1 MSCPTTTRD
10 NPPEFDAQCKCR
22 NGRIGRWVTF
32 RWQVDLSGNAS
43 CRTMLSIHDGNQR
56 LNSFP
61 QQSTVNGTLQERIF
75 LEPGDYRW
83 MVLTTAP
90 EECVSAN
97 PKPTDGDPLA
107 IDSCCS
113 EVETLVGPFSVF
125 AVNNDQPGFDLTG
138 QLKEGGCVTTDA
150 VIVSLPLS
158 DCPATIEWLPPA
170 SADPNVADR
179 TLQVPLPAD
188 GTPVAVTAR
197 VRMAGCA
204 AKDMSLIVGQCTNG
218 GEKEKC
224 KKKWWC
230 LGPDGC
236 PFYEAMA
243 IYPIIGM
250 FFFSAL
256 ALFVGLL
263 ADLAS
268 LFFVTGY
275 GAVATGALVIIAFF
289 LAGIALGCA
298 ICVLI
303 FTFFWWSCC
312 SPSPCRVYEDIEWA
326 LGWSIF
332 LCTFVPI
339 MGWFF
344 LPMQFLAF
352 LILRPLM
359 ISNNCKFLQPFS
371 LPHLRPR

>member
-1 MSCPTTTRD
+1 MPCPTLTPAT
-10 NPPEFDAQCKCR
+10 PPEIDEQCQCR
-22 NGRIGRWVTF
+22 NGRVGRYVTF
-32 RWQVDLSGNAS
+32 RWQVELSGTTS
-43 CRTMLSIHDGNQR
+43 CRTMVSIYDGNQP
-56 LNSFP
+56 LDSFP
-61 QQSTVNGTLQERIF
+61 QRSTVNGTLHERIF
-75 LEPGDYRW
+75 LEPGEYRW
-83 MVLTTAP
+83 SVLIASP
-90 EECVSAN
+90 DECASDN
-97 PKPTDGDPLA
+97 PKGSGIPLV
-107 IDSCCS
+107 IKSCCAQVAS
-113 EVETLVGPFSVF
+113 LVGPFAVF
-125 AVNNDQPGFDLTG
+125 SVNNGQPDLDLTAELD
-138 QLKEGGCVTTDA
+138 QTGCVTTAA

-179 TLQVPLPAD
+179 TSAVTLPAD
-188 GTPVAVTAR
+188 GSSVTVTAR
-197 VRMAGCA
+197 VRMGSCP
-204 AKDMSLIVGQCTNG
+204 AKDISLIVRQCTSCKQ
-218 GEKEKC
+218 EDKC
-224 KKKWWC
+224 KEPWWC

-243 IYPIIGM
+243 IYPIVGM

-263 ADLAS
+263 ADVAT
-268 LFFVTGY
+268 LFIATGY
-275 GAVATGALVIIAFF
+275 GAVATGVLVLIAFF

-312 SPSPCRVYEDIEWA
+312 SPSPCRVYEDVEWA

-332 LCTFVPI
+332 LCSFIPI

-344 LPMQFLAF
+344 IPLQVLAF
-352 LILRPLM
+352 MILRPLM